1 MSLERAPML
10 WRNTNTGETGYCH
23 QFRRVVS
30 SATKRRHELDYQVK
44 GAAMR
49 LWS

>member
-23 QFRRVVS
+23 QFRRV
-30 SATKRRHELDYQVK
+30 
-44 GAAMR
+44 
-49 LWS
+49 